1 MSRERLDRIA
11 RQICAAAL
19 LHKVS
24 SETAR
29 DAFVEAALDANIN
42 PCAPEAAENNDL
54 LSRG

>member
-1 MSRERLDRIA
+1 M
-11 RQICAAAL
+11 